1 MMTEHLEQGRQG
13 KSEVPAHTLGGA
25 GEGPESSVQQLFEQR
40 CAQRERL
47 DMRRR
52 EQERE
57 VAQWRQRAS
66 KHRGESWQLE
76 KGQMLTEQ
84 ARMLLEEGR
93 LELEIKQGQQNV
105 KQLPMRVMAAL
116 PQMLDAQGGKSI
128 VALQQDA
135 LELLRAEDGKGAF
148 QDVPRDSLR
157 KVPPQPAVAEP
168 LSPLVLPHA
177 TPPAIATNSVPSKG
191 HLSIGGFGDLG
202 GGFSSSAPCDD
213 TTPEPVLVQCQLPG
227 GSAGLHAQK
236 EEKEKRQFGQEREE
250 TSPASD
256 APMGFEADA
265 ASLRLD
271 VAQEQTCTTGAAD
284 RPAKSAKE
292 ADPLDMQVKLG
303 LDFHLAG
310 PPNSQHRAEFETVL
324 VCDFPKASGLKPV
337 GSELLPQGSR
347 SVEPRTL
354 ATTLGGSELAP
365 PSSRSVDRVEVAEIL
380 VKRICPTENIFC
392 IPDEEVQTATTGIV
406 VEHVAAGSRLSS
418 EGKSSWGSWLFE
430 SEIRKCARCHK
441 LTHKSSW
448 KAW

>member
-1 MMTEHLEQGRQG
+1 MMPEHLEQGRQG
-13 KSEVPAHTLGGA
+13 KSELPAHTLGGA
-25 GEGPESSVQQLFEQR
+25 RGGPENSVQQLFEQR
-40 CAQRERL
+40 CAHRERL

-57 VAQWRQRAS
+57 VAQWRQQAS

-76 KGQMLTEQ
+76 KDQMLTEQ

-105 KQLPMRVMAAL
+105 KQLPMRIMAAL
-116 PQMLDAQGGKSI
+116 PRMLDAQGGKTT

-148 QDVPRDSLR
+148 QDVPCDSLR
-157 KVPPQPAVAEP
+157 KVPPQPAASEP
-168 LSPLVLPHA
+168 LSPLGLPHA
-177 TPPAIATNSVPSKG
+177 TPHAIATNSVPSKG
-191 HLSIGGFGDLG
+191 HLSLGGSGDLG

-213 TTPEPVLVQCQLPG
+213 TAPEPVLVQCQLPG
-227 GSAGLHAQK
+227 GSAGIHAQK
-236 EEKEKRQFGQEREE
+236 EEKEKRQFEQEREE
-250 TSPASD
+250 TDLASD
-256 APMGFEADA
+256 GPMGFEADA

-271 VAQEQTCTTGAAD
+271 VAQEPTCTTGAAD
-284 RPAKSAKE
+284 QPAKSSKE
-292 ADPLDMQVKLG
+292 ADPLDMQVSLG

-324 VCDFPKASGLKPV
+324 VCDLSKASGLKPV
-337 GSELLPQGSR
+337 GSELLPQGSMN
-347 SVEPRTL
+347 VEPRTP
-354 ATTLGGSELAP
+354 ATTLGGSELAQ
-365 PSSRSVDRVEVAEIL
+365 PSSRSVEVAEIL
-380 VKRICPTENIFC
+380 VKRTCPTENIFC
-392 IPDEEVQTATTGIV
+392 IPDKEVQTATTGVV
-406 VEHVAAGSRLSS
+406 VEHVAAGSRQSS

-430 SEIRKCARCHK
+430 SEMRTCARCHK